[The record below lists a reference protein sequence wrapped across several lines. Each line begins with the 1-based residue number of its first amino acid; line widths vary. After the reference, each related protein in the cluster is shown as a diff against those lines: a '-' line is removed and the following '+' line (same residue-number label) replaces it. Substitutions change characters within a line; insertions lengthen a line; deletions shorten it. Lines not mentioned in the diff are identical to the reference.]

1 MSAIIENPPAE
12 PREVDVEEVET
23 VTIRFAG
30 DSGDGM
36 QLTGTQFTNTS
47 AIVGNDISTLPD
59 FPAEIRAPA
68 GSLPGV
74 SGFQLNFS
82 SRDIRTPGDQPNVL
96 VAMNPAALKVN
107 LPDLEDGGTIIVNTD
122 EFNKENL
129 KKANYQSNPLEDDTL
144 AGYRVHRLPIT
155 TINIR
160 ALQEAGVKLSRKEM
174 DRCKNFFAL
183 GLLYWLYDRPMEPTL
198 EWVNDKFKKN
208 PEVIRANEVA
218 LKTGYNFADTTEVF
232 TTHYKV
238 KKAVIAPGKYR
249 KITGNEATAIGF
261 VAAAELTG
269 RPLFYGSYPITPA
282 SDILHE
288 LSRHKNFGVK
298 TFQAEDEIAAVCAA
312 IGASFVGHVGVT
324 GTSGPGVALKQE
336 AIGLAVMT
344 ELPLVI
350 INVQRGGPST
360 GLPTKTEQADLFQ
373 AVWGR
378 NGECP
383 AIVVA
388 PASPADCF
396 TMAIEAVLLAYRYMW
411 PVFYL
416 SDGYLPNGAEPWLTP
431 DIEHLPAIEVKCTT
445 DPANFMP
452 YARDEETLARPYA
465 IPGTPGL
472 EHRIGGIE
480 KQHMTGNV
488 NYAPENH
495 HFMVMMRQAK
505 VDRAAQD
512 IPDVEVFGEKSGKV
526 LVLGWGSTYGSITSA
541 VEKMRGEGKSGS
553 SAHLRH
559 LNPFPA
565 NLGEVLRSFE
575 RVIVPEMNLGQL
587 ATMIR
592 AKYLV
597 DAVAFSKVKGRP
609 FQIREIVRKVEEYL
623 ERLCVTLKA
632 QATTV
637 ERPSVREMYAEG
649 LRYFMGEGSLN
660 NALAQLC
667 ADLERHEI
675 DYMVI
680 SAVALMAH
688 GYPRFTEDIDL
699 VLTREGLEAFP

>member
-1 MSAIIENPPAE
+1 MSAIIENPPADV
-12 PREVDVEEVET
+12 RERDVEELET

-47 AIVGNDISTLPD
+47 AIFGNDISTLPD

-82 SRDIRTPGDQPNVL
+82 SQHIRTPGDQPNVL
-96 VAMNPAALKVN
+96 VAMNPAALRVN
-107 LPDLEDGGTIIVNTD
+107 LPDLEDGGTLLVNTD

-129 KKANYQSNPLEDDTL
+129 KKANYASNPLEDDTL
-144 AGYRVHRLPIT
+144 KGYRVHKLPIT
-155 TINIR
+155 TVNIR
-160 ALQEAGVKLSRKEM
+160 ALQEADVKLSRKEM

-183 GLLYWLYDRPMEPTL
+183 GILYWLYDRPMEPTL
-198 EWVNDKFKKN
+198 EWIRSKFKKN
-208 PEVIRANEVA
+208 EEVMRANEVA

-232 TTHYKV
+232 TTHYRV
-238 KKAVIAPGKYR
+238 KKAATAPGKYR

-261 VAAAELTG
+261 VTAAELTG

-288 LSRHKNFGVK
+288 LARHKNFGVK

-312 IGASFVGHVGVT
+312 IGASFTGHVGLT

-383 AIVVA
+383 AIVIA
-388 PASPADCF
+388 PATPAECF
-396 TMAIEAVLLAYRYMW
+396 SMAIEAVRLAYRYMT

-416 SDGYLPNGAEPWLTP
+416 SDGYLANGAEPWLVP
-431 DIEHLPAIEVKCTT
+431 EIEDLPKIEVEFAA
-445 DPANFMP
+445 DPSNFMP

-465 IPGTPGL
+465 LPGTPGL

-480 KQHMTGNV
+480 KQHLTGNV
-488 NYAPENH
+488 NYDPENH
-495 HFMVMMRQAK
+495 HFMVLMRQAK

-512 IPDVEVFGEKSGKV
+512 IPPVEVYGDPAGKV

-541 VEKMRGEGKSGS
+541 VEKLRAEGRPVS
-553 SAHLRH
+553 SAHIRH
-559 LNPFPA
+559 LNPFPS

-587 ATMIR
+587 CTMIR

-597 DAVAFSKVKGRP
+597 DAVPFSKVKGRP
-609 FQIREIVRKVEEYL
+609 FQIREIVKKVEEYL
-623 ERLCVTLKA
+623 
-632 QATTV
+632 
-637 ERPSVREMYAEG
+637 
-649 LRYFMGEGSLN
+649 
-660 NALAQLC
+660 
-667 ADLERHEI
+667 
-675 DYMVI
+675 
-680 SAVALMAH
+680 
-688 GYPRFTEDIDL
+688 
-699 VLTREGLEAFP
+699 

>member
-1 MSAIIENPPAE
+1 MSTVIEPPVE
-12 PREVDVEEVET
+12 TTEKNLEEVET

-47 AIVGNDISTLPD
+47 AVVGNDISTLPD

-82 SRDIRTPGDQPNVL
+82 SQDIKTPGDQPSVL

-107 LPDLEDGGTIIVNTD
+107 LADLEEGGTLIINTD
-122 EFNKENL
+122 GFTAENL
-129 KKANYQSNPLEDDTL
+129 KYANYASNPLDDGSL
-144 AGYRVHRLPIT
+144 AGYRVHKLPVT
-155 TINIR
+155 TLNMN
-160 ALQEAGVKLSRKEM
+160 ALKGNVELSRKEI

-183 GLLYWLYDRPMEPTL
+183 GVLYWLYDRPMENTL
-198 EWVNDKFKKN
+198 NWIANKFSKN
-208 PEVIRANEVA
+208 PELAKANEIA

-232 TTHYKV
+232 TTHYTI
-238 KKAVIAPGKYR
+238 KKAQIAPGKYR
-249 KITGNEATAIGF
+249 KITGNEATALGF
-261 VAAAELTG
+261 VAASQLAG

-288 LSRHKNFGVK
+288 LARHKSFGVK

-312 IGASFVGHVGVT
+312 IGASFAGQIGLT

-388 PASPADCF
+388 PSTPADCF
-396 TMAIEAVLLAYRYMW
+396 HMAIEAVRLAFKYMS

-416 SDGYLPNGAEPWLTP
+416 SDGYLANGAEPWAIP
-431 DIEHLPAIEVKCTT
+431 EISELPAISVTFAT

-452 YARDEETLARPYA
+452 YSRDPETLARPYA

-480 KQHMTGNV
+480 KQHITGNV
-488 NYAPENH
+488 NYDPENH
-495 HFMVMMRQAK
+495 HLMVKLRQEK
-505 VDRAAQD
+505 VDRAAND
-512 IPDVEVFGEKSGKV
+512 IPLVEVFGEKTGKV
-526 LVLGWGSTYGSITSA
+526 LVLGWGSTFGSISTA
-541 VEKMRGEGKSGS
+541 VEKLQSEGKSVS

-559 LNPFPA
+559 LNPFPK
-565 NLGEVLRSFE
+565 NLGEVLAGFE
-575 RVIVPEMNLGQL
+575 TVIVPEMNLGQL
-587 ATMIR
+587 ATMVR

-597 DAVAFSKVKGRP
+597 DAIPFSKVKGRP

-623 ERLCVTLKA
+623 
-632 QATTV
+632 
-637 ERPSVREMYAEG
+637 
-649 LRYFMGEGSLN
+649 
-660 NALAQLC
+660 
-667 ADLERHEI
+667 
-675 DYMVI
+675 
-680 SAVALMAH
+680 
-688 GYPRFTEDIDL
+688 
-699 VLTREGLEAFP
+699 

>member
-1 MSAIIENPPAE
+1 MSTVIETP
-12 PREVDVEEVET
+12 VEQNEKNLEELET

-47 AIVGNDISTLPD
+47 AVIGNDISTLPD

-82 SRDIRTPGDQPNVL
+82 SQDIKTPGDQPNVL

-107 LPDLEDGGTIIVNTD
+107 LDDLEEGGTIIVNTD
-122 EFNKENL
+122 GFTKENL
-129 KKANYQSNPLEDDTL
+129 KYAAYETNPLEDDTL
-144 AGYRVHRLPIT
+144 KGYRVHKLPVT
-155 TINIR
+155 TLNMN
-160 ALQEAGVKLSRKEM
+160 ALKGQVELSRKEM

-183 GLLYWLYDRPMEPTL
+183 GVLYWLYDRPMETTL
-198 EWVNDKFKKN
+198 EWIRAKFSKL
-208 PEVIRANEVA
+208 PEVAKANEIA

-232 TTHYKV
+232 TTHFTV
-238 KKAVIAPGKYR
+238 KKAQIAPGKYR

-261 VAAAELTG
+261 IAASQIAG

-288 LSRHKNFGVK
+288 LARHKNFGVK
-298 TFQAEDEIAAVCAA
+298 TFQAEDEIAAICAA
-312 IGASFVGHVGVT
+312 IGASFAGQIGLT

-383 AIVVA
+383 AIVIA
-388 PASPADCF
+388 PATPADCF
-396 TMAIEAVLLAYRYMW
+396 DMAIEAVRLAFKYMT

-416 SDGYLPNGAEPWLTP
+416 SDGYLANGAEPWRVPEVHELP
-431 DIEHLPAIEVKCTT
+431 RIEIKFETNPE
-445 DPANFMP
+445 NFMP
-452 YARDEETLARPYA
+452 YARDEETLSRPYA

-480 KQHMTGNV
+480 KQHLTGNV
-488 NYAPENH
+488 NYEPDNH
-495 HFMVMMRQAK
+495 QFMVKLRQEK
-505 VDRAAQD
+505 IDRAAND
-512 IPDVEVFGEKSGKV
+512 IPALEIFGEKTGKV

-541 VEKMRGEGKSGS
+541 VEKMQREGKSVS
-553 SAHLRH
+553 CAHLRH
-559 LNPFPA
+559 LNPFPR
-565 NLGEVLRSFE
+565 NLGEVLRGFE
-575 RVIVPEMNLGQL
+575 TVIVPEMNLGQL
-587 ATMIR
+587 CTMIR

-623 ERLCVTLKA
+623 
-632 QATTV
+632 
-637 ERPSVREMYAEG
+637 
-649 LRYFMGEGSLN
+649 
-660 NALAQLC
+660 
-667 ADLERHEI
+667 
-675 DYMVI
+675 
-680 SAVALMAH
+680 
-688 GYPRFTEDIDL
+688 
-699 VLTREGLEAFP
+699 

>member
-1 MSAIIENPPAE
+1 MSTVIEPS
-12 PREVDVEEVET
+12 VEHLDKPLEELDT

-47 AIVGNDISTLPD
+47 AVVGNDISTLPD

-82 SRDIRTPGDQPNVL
+82 SHDIKTPGDQPDVL
-96 VAMNPAALKVN
+96 VAMNPAALKVS

-122 EFNKENL
+122 GFTPENL
-129 KKANYQSNPLEDDTL
+129 KYAAYKSNPLEDDSL
-144 AGYRVHRLPIT
+144 AGYRVHKLPIT
-155 TINIR
+155 TLNMN
-160 ALQEAGVKLSRKEM
+160 ALKGVVQLSRKEI

-183 GLLYWLYDRPMEPTL
+183 GVLYWLYDRPMEPTIQ
-198 EWVNDKFKKN
+198 WIHAKFSKN
-208 PEVIRANEVA
+208 PELAKANEIAVR
-218 LKTGYNFADTTEVF
+218 TGYNFADTTEVF
-232 TTHYKV
+232 TTHYRV
-238 KKAVIAPGKYR
+238 KKAQIAPGKYR
-249 KITGNEATAIGF
+249 KITGNEATALGF
-261 VAAAELTG
+261 VAASQIAG

-288 LSRHKNFGVK
+288 LARHKSFGVK
-298 TFQAEDEIAAVCAA
+298 TFQAEDEIAAVCSA
-312 IGASFVGHVGVT
+312 IGASFAGHIGLT

-388 PASPADCF
+388 PATPADCF
-396 TMAIEAVLLAYRYMW
+396 AMAIEAVRLSFKYMV

-416 SDGYLPNGAEPWLTP
+416 SDGYLANGAEPWSIP
-431 DIEHLPAIEVKCTT
+431 SVDSLPKIEVAFAT
-445 DPANFMP
+445 DPTNFMP
-452 YARDEETLARPYA
+452 YARDEQTLARPYA

-480 KQHMTGNV
+480 KQHITGNV
-488 NYAPENH
+488 NYDPENH
-495 HFMVMMRQAK
+495 QLMVKLRQEK
-505 VDRAAQD
+505 VDRAVND
-512 IPDVEVFGEKSGKV
+512 IPLVEVFGERTGKV
-526 LVLGWGSTYGSITSA
+526 LVLGWGSTYGSISSA
-541 VEKMRGEGKSGS
+541 VERLQREGKSVS
-553 SAHLRH
+553 AAHLRH
-559 LNPFPA
+559 LNPFPK
-565 NLGEVLRSFE
+565 NLGEVLASFE
-575 RVIVPEMNLGQL
+575 TVIVPEMNLGQL
-587 ATMIR
+587 CTMIR

-623 ERLCVTLKA
+623 
-632 QATTV
+632 
-637 ERPSVREMYAEG
+637 
-649 LRYFMGEGSLN
+649 
-660 NALAQLC
+660 
-667 ADLERHEI
+667 
-675 DYMVI
+675 
-680 SAVALMAH
+680 
-688 GYPRFTEDIDL
+688 
-699 VLTREGLEAFP
+699 

>member
-1 MSAIIENPPAE
+1 MSTVIEPPSTNVE
-12 PREVDVEEVET
+12 KNLEEVET

-47 AIVGNDISTLPD
+47 AVLGNDISTLPD

-82 SRDIRTPGDQPNVL
+82 SHDIKTPGDQPNVL

-107 LPDLEDGGTIIVNTD
+107 LADLEDGGTLIVNTD
-122 EFNKENL
+122 SFTAENL
-129 KKANYQSNPLEDDTL
+129 KYANYASNPLEDNSL
-144 AGYRVHRLPIT
+144 AGYRVHKLPIST
-155 TINIR
+155 LNMN
-160 ALQEAGVKLSRKEM
+160 ALKGNVELSRKEI
-174 DRCKNFFAL
+174 DRSKNFFAL
-183 GLLYWLYDRPMEPTL
+183 GVLYWLYDRPMDTTMS
-198 EWVNDKFKKN
+198 WIRSKFAKS
-208 PEVIRANEVA
+208 PELAKANEIA

-232 TTHYKV
+232 TTHYTV
-238 KKAVIAPGKYR
+238 KRAQIAPGKYR
-249 KITGNEATAIGF
+249 KLTGNEATAIGF
-261 VAAAELTG
+261 IAASQLSG

-288 LSRHKNFGVK
+288 LSRHKSFGVK

-312 IGASFVGHVGVT
+312 IGASFAGQIGLT

-350 INVQRGGPST
+350 VNVQRGGPST

-383 AIVVA
+383 ALVVA
-388 PASPADCF
+388 PATPGDCF
-396 TMAIEAVLLAYRYMW
+396 HMAIEAVRLAFKYMV

-416 SDGYLPNGAEPWLTP
+416 SDGYLANGAEPWAIP
-431 DIEHLPAIEVKCTT
+431 EISELPKIEVKFAT
-445 DPANFMP
+445 DPATFMP
-452 YARDEETLARPYA
+452 YSRDPETLARPFA
-465 IPGTPGL
+465 LPGTPGL

-480 KQHMTGNV
+480 KQHITGNV
-488 NYAPENH
+488 NYDPENH
-495 HFMVMMRQAK
+495 HLMVKLRQEK
-505 VDRAAQD
+505 VDRAVND
-512 IPDVEVFGEKSGKV
+512 IPLVEVMGEKRGKV
-526 LVLGWGSTYGSITSA
+526 LVLGWGSTFGSISSA
-541 VEKMRGEGKSGS
+541 VERMQKEGKSVS

-559 LNPFPA
+559 LNPFPK
-565 NLGEVLRSFE
+565 NLGEVLSSFDT
-575 RVIVPEMNLGQL
+575 VIIPEMNLGQL
-587 ATMIR
+587 CTMIR

-597 DAVAFSKVKGRP
+597 DAVPFSKVKGRP

-623 ERLCVTLKA
+623 
-632 QATTV
+632 
-637 ERPSVREMYAEG
+637 
-649 LRYFMGEGSLN
+649 
-660 NALAQLC
+660 
-667 ADLERHEI
+667 
-675 DYMVI
+675 
-680 SAVALMAH
+680 
-688 GYPRFTEDIDL
+688 
-699 VLTREGLEAFP
+699 

>member
-1 MSAIIENPPAE
+1 MSAVLEPP
-12 PREVDVEEVET
+12 VETIDKQLEELDT

-82 SRDIRTPGDQPNVL
+82 NHDIRTPGDQPNVL

-107 LPDLEDGGTIIVNTD
+107 LSDLEEGGTIIINTD
-122 EFNKENL
+122 EFTKENL
-129 KKANYQSNPLEDDTL
+129 ERAAYHSNPLEDGSL
-144 AGYRVHRLPIT
+144 AGYRVHTLPIST
-155 TINIR
+155 LNMN
-160 ALQEAGVKLSRKEM
+160 ALKGAVELSRKEM
-174 DRCKNFFAL
+174 ARCKNFFAL
-183 GLLYWLYDRPMEPTL
+183 GVLYWLYDRPLEPTL
-198 EWVNDKFKKN
+198 NWINAKFRKN
-208 PEVIRANEVA
+208 PELAKANEVV
-218 LKTGYNFADTTEVF
+218 LKTGYNFAETTEVF
-232 TTHYKV
+232 TTHYKI
-238 KKAVIAPGKYR
+238 KKAVIAPGRYR

-261 VAAAELTG
+261 VTAAELAG
-269 RPLFYGSYPITPA
+269 RTLFYGSYPITPA

-288 LSRHKNFGVK
+288 LARHKNFGVK

-312 IGASFVGHVGVT
+312 IGASFAGHVGLT

-350 INVQRGGPST
+350 VNVQRGGPST

-383 AIVVA
+383 AIVIA
-388 PASPADCF
+388 PATPSDCF
-396 TMAIEAVLLAYRYMW
+396 NMAIEAVRLAFKYMV

-416 SDGYLPNGAEPWLTP
+416 SDGYLANCAEPWAVP
-431 DIEHLPAIEVKCTT
+431 SIGKLPRIEVKFAT
-445 DPANFMP
+445 DPKSFMP
-452 YARDEETLARPYA
+452 YARDEVTLARPWA
-465 IPGTPGL
+465 LPGTPGL

-480 KQHMTGNV
+480 KQNITGNV
-488 NYAPENH
+488 NYDPENH
-495 HFMVMMRQAK
+495 HLMVKLRQEK
-505 VDRAAQD
+505 VDRAVAD
-512 IPDVEVFGEKSGKV
+512 VPPVEVFGEQSGKV

-541 VEKMRGEGKSGS
+541 VEKMQNEGKSVS

-559 LNPFPA
+559 LNPFPG
-565 NLGEVLRSFE
+565 NLGAVLSSFE
-575 RVIVPEMNLGQL
+575 TVIIPEMNLGQL
-587 ATMIR
+587 CTMIR
-592 AKYLV
+592 AKYLI

-623 ERLCVTLKA
+623 
-632 QATTV
+632 
-637 ERPSVREMYAEG
+637 
-649 LRYFMGEGSLN
+649 
-660 NALAQLC
+660 
-667 ADLERHEI
+667 
-675 DYMVI
+675 
-680 SAVALMAH
+680 
-688 GYPRFTEDIDL
+688 
-699 VLTREGLEAFP
+699 

>member
-1 MSAIIENPPAE
+1 MSAVLEPP
-12 PREVDVEEVET
+12 VETFDKQLEELDT

-82 SRDIRTPGDQPNVL
+82 NHDIRTPGDQPNVL

-107 LPDLEDGGTIIVNTD
+107 LADLEEGGTIIINSD
-122 EFNKENL
+122 EFTKENL
-129 KKANYQSNPLEDDTL
+129 ERAAYHSNPLEDGAL
-144 AGYRVHRLPIT
+144 SGYRVHTLPIST
-155 TINIR
+155 LNMN
-160 ALQEAGVKLSRKEM
+160 ALKGAVELSRKEM
-174 DRCKNFFAL
+174 ARCKNFFAL
-183 GLLYWLYDRPMEPTL
+183 GVLYWLYDRPLEPTL
-198 EWVNDKFKKN
+198 NWINAKFRKN
-208 PEVIRANEVA
+208 PELAKANEVA
-218 LKTGYNFADTTEVF
+218 LKTGYNFAETTEVF
-232 TTHYKV
+232 TTHYKI
-238 KKAVIAPGKYR
+238 KKAVIAPGRYR

-261 VAAAELTG
+261 VTAAELAG
-269 RPLFYGSYPITPA
+269 RTLFYGSYPITPA

-288 LSRHKNFGVK
+288 LARHKNFGVK

-312 IGASFVGHVGVT
+312 IGASFTGHVGLT

-383 AIVVA
+383 AIVIA
-388 PASPADCF
+388 PATPADCF
-396 TMAIEAVLLAYRYMW
+396 NMAIEAVRLAFKYMV

-416 SDGYLPNGAEPWLTP
+416 SDGYLANGAEPWAV
-431 DIEHLPAIEVKCTT
+431 PAIEKLPRIEVKFAT
-445 DPANFMP
+445 DPKNFMP
-452 YARDEETLARPYA
+452 YARDEKTLARPWA
-465 IPGTPGL
+465 LPGTPGL

-480 KQHMTGNV
+480 KQNITGNV
-488 NYAPENH
+488 NYDPENH
-495 HFMVMMRQAK
+495 HLMVKLRQEK
-505 VDRAAQD
+505 VDRAVAD
-512 IPDVEVFGEKSGKV
+512 IPPVEVFGDSSGKV

-541 VEKMRGEGKSGS
+541 VEKMRNEGKSVS

-559 LNPFPA
+559 LNPFPG
-565 NLGEVLRSFE
+565 NLGEVLSGFE
-575 RVIVPEMNLGQL
+575 TVIIPEMNLGQMC
-587 ATMIR
+587 TMIR
-592 AKYLV
+592 ARYLV
-597 DAVAFSKVKGRP
+597 GAVPFSKVKGRP
-609 FQIREIVRKVEEYL
+609 FQIREIVQKVEEYL
-623 ERLCVTLKA
+623 
-632 QATTV
+632 
-637 ERPSVREMYAEG
+637 
-649 LRYFMGEGSLN
+649 
-660 NALAQLC
+660 
-667 ADLERHEI
+667 
-675 DYMVI
+675 
-680 SAVALMAH
+680 
-688 GYPRFTEDIDL
+688 
-699 VLTREGLEAFP
+699 

>member
-1 MSAIIENPPAE
+1 MSTVIEPPVE
-12 PREVDVEEVET
+12 PVEKNLEELET

-47 AIVGNDISTLPD
+47 AVVGNDISTLPD

-82 SRDIRTPGDQPNVL
+82 SQDIRTPGDQPNVL

-107 LPDLEDGGTIIVNTD
+107 LPDLEEGGTIIVNTD
-122 EFNKENL
+122 GFTKENL
-129 KKANYQSNPLEDDTL
+129 KYAAYDANPLEDGTL
-144 AGYRVHRLPIT
+144 SGYRVHKLPIST
-155 TINIR
+155 LNMN
-160 ALQEAGVKLSRKEM
+160 ALKEQVKLSRKEM
-174 DRCKNFFAL
+174 DRSKNFFAL
-183 GLLYWLYDRPMEPTL
+183 GVLYWLYDRPLEPTVRWIQ
-198 EWVNDKFKKN
+198 EKFGKN
-208 PEVIRANEVA
+208 PEIGRANEIA

-232 TTHYKV
+232 TTHFTV
-238 KKAVIAPGKYR
+238 KKAQIAPGKYR
-249 KITGNEATAIGF
+249 KITGNEATALGF
-261 VAAAELTG
+261 IAASQLAGL
-269 RPLFYGSYPITPA
+269 PLFYGSYPITPA

-288 LSRHKNFGVK
+288 LARHKNFGVK
-298 TFQAEDEIAAVCAA
+298 TFQAEDEIAAICAA
-312 IGASFVGHVGVT
+312 IGASFAGQIGLT

-383 AIVVA
+383 AIVIA
-388 PASPADCF
+388 PCTPADCF
-396 TMAIEAVLLAYRYMW
+396 HMAIEAVRLAFKYMS

-416 SDGYLPNGAEPWLTP
+416 SDGYLANGAEPWS
-431 DIEHLPAIEVKCTT
+431 IPAIADLPQIEIKLAT
-445 DPANFMP
+445 DPANFLP
-452 YARDEETLARPYA
+452 YARNEETLARPLA
-465 IPGTPGL
+465 IPGTPGM

-480 KQHMTGNV
+480 KQHLTGNV
-488 NYAPENH
+488 NYEPENH
-495 HFMVMMRQAK
+495 HFMVKLRQEK
-505 VDRAAQD
+505 VDRAAND
-512 IPDVEVFGEKSGKV
+512 IPPLEIFGESSGKV

-541 VEKMRGEGKSGS
+541 VEKMQREGKSVS

-559 LNPFPA
+559 LNPFPK

-575 RVIVPEMNLGQL
+575 TVIIPEMNLGQL
-587 ATMIR
+587 CTMIR

-597 DAVAFSKVKGRP
+597 DAIAFSKVKGRP

-623 ERLCVTLKA
+623 
-632 QATTV
+632 
-637 ERPSVREMYAEG
+637 
-649 LRYFMGEGSLN
+649 
-660 NALAQLC
+660 
-667 ADLERHEI
+667 
-675 DYMVI
+675 
-680 SAVALMAH
+680 
-688 GYPRFTEDIDL
+688 
-699 VLTREGLEAFP
+699 

>member
-1 MSAIIENPPAE
+1 MSTVIEPPVTPVE
-12 PREVDVEEVET
+12 KHLEEVET

-47 AIVGNDISTLPD
+47 AVVGNDISTLPD

-82 SRDIRTPGDQPNVL
+82 STDIKTPGDQPNVL

-107 LPDLEDGGTIIVNTD
+107 LADLEEGGTLIINTD
-122 EFNKENL
+122 GFTAENL
-129 KKANYQSNPLEDDTL
+129 KYANYATNPLDDNSL
-144 AGYRVHRLPIT
+144 AGYRVHKLPIST
-155 TINIR
+155 LNMN
-160 ALQEAGVKLSRKEM
+160 ALKGNVELSRKEI
-174 DRCKNFFAL
+174 DRSKNFFAL
-183 GLLYWLYDRPMEPTL
+183 GVLYWLYDRPMDNTL
-198 EWVNDKFKKN
+198 NWIRTKFAKS
-208 PEVIRANEVA
+208 PELAKANEIA

-232 TTHYKV
+232 TTHYTV
-238 KKAVIAPGKYR
+238 KRAQIAPGKYR

-261 VAAAELTG
+261 VAAAQLAG

-288 LSRHKNFGVK
+288 LSRHKSFGVK

-312 IGASFVGHVGVT
+312 IGASFAGHVGLT

-350 INVQRGGPST
+350 VNVQRGGPST

-388 PASPADCF
+388 PATPADCF
-396 TMAIEAVLLAYRYMW
+396 HMAIEAVRLAFKYMS

-416 SDGYLPNGAEPWLTP
+416 SDGYLANGAEPWAIPPIDSLP
-431 DIEHLPAIEVKCTT
+431 KIELHFAT

-452 YARDEETLARPYA
+452 YARDEVTLARPFA
-465 IPGTPGL
+465 LPGTPGL

-480 KQHMTGNV
+480 KQHITGNV
-488 NYAPENH
+488 NYDPENH
-495 HFMVMMRQAK
+495 HLMVKLRQEK
-505 VDRAAQD
+505 IDRAVND
-512 IPDVEVFGEKSGKV
+512 VPLVEVMGETTGKV
-526 LVLGWGSTYGSITSA
+526 LVLGWGSTYGSISSA
-541 VEKMRGEGKSGS
+541 VEKMQREGKSVS
-553 SAHLRH
+553 AAHLRY
-559 LNPFPA
+559 LNPFPR
-565 NLGEVLRSFE
+565 NLGEVLAGFE
-575 RVIVPEMNLGQL
+575 TVIVPEMNLGQL
-587 ATMIR
+587 CTMIR
-592 AKYLV
+592 ARYLV
-597 DAVAFSKVKGRP
+597 DAVPFSKVKGRP

-623 ERLCVTLKA
+623 
-632 QATTV
+632 
-637 ERPSVREMYAEG
+637 
-649 LRYFMGEGSLN
+649 
-660 NALAQLC
+660 
-667 ADLERHEI
+667 
-675 DYMVI
+675 
-680 SAVALMAH
+680 
-688 GYPRFTEDIDL
+688 
-699 VLTREGLEAFP
+699 